1 MKKGYNSMIEWP
13 DLLIDAIAR
22 RRCVFFLGSGISA
35 NARNID
41 GKKPPTWAEF
51 LKTVLIN
58 EEKKLQNVKDLLEKL
73 INIGD
78 FLMACE
84 VIINNI
90 GERAFAEAVA
100 DEFRRPGYKHSDVHK
115 LIFGLDSRIVVTPN
129 VDKIYE
135 QYALHE
141 SDSTIVVKSYYD
153 DDIAKYIRS
162 KDYLL
167 IREHGYVDDA
177 NKMIFTQKQY
187 NIARCQ
193 YRTFYDLM
201 DALILTHTFIFLGC
215 GINDPDIKLVLENSN
230 FSHCG
235 CNPHYFVTEKGSFDL
250 EIAKVLRSNRNLE
263 FLEYNNS
270 DGTHSRLIEDLKK
283 LNEVVDGER
292 KTISDQQSW

>member
-1 MKKGYNSMIEWP
+1 MIEWP

-22 RRCVFFLGSGISA
+22 RRCVVFLGSGISA

-115 LIFGLDSRIVVTPN
+115 VIFGLESRIVVTPN